1 MKRFALSLL
10 MLMLFVVSCLDKD
23 HYEEEQGNRFFIY
36 KNTIPYY
43 FYDSTGN
50 SMIVFNNGATYPL
63 SYVGSSL
70 PSNIQIEAATNTYQF
85 LSNYDGV
92 GIDSLGCP
100 FWYSYNKGCYDS
112 THFSYYVYT
121 PYLRD
126 TIDIEYK
133 FDTVSTYDVIISLH
147 KLTYNGVV
155 IRAYEYDSTKLI
167 TSDHVDVFKYK
178 DRTVVKPVYKENGAN
193 TTTTK

>member
-1 MKRFALSLL
+1 MKRFALPILSLL
-10 MLMLFVVSCLDKD
+10 LLFVASCLEND
-23 HYEEEQGNRFFIY
+23 HYEAEQGSRYFIY

-50 SMIVFNNGATYPL
+50 SIITFNNWNTYPL
-63 SYVGSSL
+63 SYVGSL
-70 PSNIQIEAATNTYQF
+70 PSKIEIEAATSTNQF

-92 GIDSLGCP
+92 GIDTAGRIY
-100 FWYSYNKGCYDS
+100 WYSYNKGCYDS
-112 THFSYYVYT
+112 THFTYNVRT
-121 PYLRD
+121 PYLHD

-133 FDTVSTYDVIISLH
+133 FDTVSTYDLIIYVH

-155 IRAYEYDSTKLI
+155 IRAYEEDSTKLI
-167 TSDHVDVFKYK
+167 TADHVDVFKYK
-178 DRTVVKPVYKENGAN
+178 DKTVVKPVYKEK